1 MEVVGVTKFRC
12 NLKDYFEK
20 VTDEKI
26 DIVIKR
32 QNNQDSIVLISLEK
46 YNELLKGVDNKE
58 KIIKND

>member
-1 MEVVGVTKFRC
+1 MEVIGVTKFRC

-32 QNNQDSIVLISLEK
+32 QNNQESIVLISLEK
-46 YNELLKGVDNKE
+46 YNELLRGVDNKE
-58 KIIKND
+58 K

>member
-12 NLKDYFEK
+12 NLKDYLEK
-20 VTDEKI
+20 VTEEKT

-46 YNELLKGVDNKE
+46 YNELLRGVDNKE
-58 KIIKND
+58 K

>member
-12 NLKDYFEK
+12 NLKDYLEK
-20 VTDEKI
+20 VTEEKT
-26 DIVIKR
+26 DVVIKR

-58 KIIKND
+58 K

>member
-12 NLKDYFEK
+12 NLKDYLEK
-20 VTDEKI
+20 VTEEKT

-46 YNELLKGVDNKE
+46 YNELLKGVNNKE
-58 KIIKND
+58 K

>member
-46 YNELLKGVDNKE
+46 YNELLKRADNKE
-58 KIIKND
+58 K

>member
-1 MEVVGVTKFRC
+1 MEIVGVTKFRC

-58 KIIKND
+58 K

>member
-46 YNELLKGVDNKE
+46 YNELLNGVDNKE
-58 KIIKND
+58 K

>member
-46 YNELLKGVDNKE
+46 YNELLKGADNKE
-58 KIIKND
+58 K

>member
-1 MEVVGVTKFRC
+1 MEVIGVTKFRC

-46 YNELLKGVDNKE
+46 YNELLRGVDNKE
-58 KIIKND
+58 K

>member
-12 NLKDYFEK
+12 NLKDYLEK
-20 VTDEKI
+20 VTEEKT

-32 QNNQDSIVLISLEK
+32 QYNQDSIVLISLEK

-58 KIIKND
+58 K

>member
-12 NLKDYFEK
+12 NLKRLLEK
-20 VTDEKI
+20 VTEKKT

-58 KIIKND
+58 K

>member
-46 YNELLKGVDNKE
+46 YNELLKRVDNKE
-58 KIIKND
+58 K

>member
-12 NLKDYFEK
+12 NLKNYFEK

-58 KIIKND
+58 K

>member
-12 NLKDYFEK
+12 NLKDYLEK
-20 VTDEKI
+20 VTEEKT

-32 QNNQDSIVLISLEK
+32 KNNQDSIVLISLEK

-58 KIIKND
+58 K

>member
-20 VTDEKI
+20 VTEEKT

-58 KIIKND
+58 K

>member
-12 NLKDYFEK
+12 NLKNYLEK
-20 VTDEKI
+20 VTEEKT

-58 KIIKND
+58 K

>member
-1 MEVVGVTKFRC
+1 MEVIGVTKFRC
-12 NLKDYFEK
+12 NLKDYLEK
-20 VTDEKI
+20 VTEEKT

-58 KIIKND
+58 K

>member
-12 NLKDYFEK
+12 NLKDYLEK
-20 VTDEKI
+20 VTEEKT
-26 DIVIKR
+26 DIIIKR

-58 KIIKND
+58 K

>member
-46 YNELLKGVDNKE
+46 YNELLRGVDNKE
-58 KIIKND
+58 K

>member
-12 NLKDYFEK
+12 NLKDYLEK
-20 VTDEKI
+20 VTEERT

-58 KIIKND
+58 K

>member
-12 NLKDYFEK
+12 NLKDYLEK
-20 VTDEKI
+20 VTEKKT

-58 KIIKND
+58 K

>member
-12 NLKDYFEK
+12 NLKDYLEK

-26 DIVIKR
+26 DVVIKR

-46 YNELLKGVDNKE
+46 YNELLRGVDNKE
-58 KIIKND
+58 K

>member
-1 MEVVGVTKFRC
+1 MEVVGVPKFRC

-32 QNNQDSIVLISLEK
+32 QNNQDSIVSIMN
-46 YNELLKGVDNKE
+46 Y
-58 KIIKND
+58 

>member
-58 KIIKND
+58 K

>member
-12 NLKDYFEK
+12 NLKDYLEK
-20 VTDEKI
+20 VTEEKT

-46 YNELLKGVDNKE
+46 YNELLKGVDNKG
-58 KIIKND
+58 K

>member
-12 NLKDYFEK
+12 NLKGYLEK
-20 VTDEKI
+20 VTEEKT

-46 YNELLKGVDNKE
+46 YNELLKGKE
-58 KIIKND
+58 K

>member
-12 NLKDYFEK
+12 NLKDYLEK
-20 VTDEKI
+20 VTEEKT

-58 KIIKND
+58 K

>member
-1 MEVVGVTKFRC
+1 MEVIGVTKFRC

-58 KIIKND
+58 K